1 MLGDERDQVE
11 SGPTHRERR
20 RTALIGEIAARLR
33 HVCQHLSDDE
43 FALLVAEIAETRLH
57 SPRSTRG
64 TLPVVKTADRSRTR
78 RNRRTSQEPR
88 RSYT

>member
-57 SPRSTRG
+57 FAEIDARYPPSRQDRR
-64 TLPVVKTADRSRTR
+64 PVADTEKP
-78 RNRRTSQEPR
+78 TDEPR
-88 RSYT
+88 A